1 MSKFL
6 HTWVWVHSDN
16 FKTGT
21 RWMKGSGWWRETF
34 INLDEVKH
42 FCESRE
48 VDGRERTAVDYGDG
62 DGDGDVIGHT
72 LEQVQGLLVEFGHLI
87 PHKLGKTAGD
97 SDDEP

>member
-16 FKTGT
+16 FKGGT
-21 RWMKGSGWWRETF
+21 MWMKGSGWWRETF

-42 FCESRE
+42 FCESQE
-48 VDGRERTAVDYGDG
+48 VDGRDRTVVNYRDD
-62 DGDGDVIGHT
+62 DGDVIGHT
-72 LEQVQGLLVEFGHLI
+72 LEQLQGLLVEFGHLI
-87 PHKLGKTAGD
+87 PHELGKTAGD